1 MPNQEP
7 LPTPGPDLFRL
18 DGKVAL
24 ITGAAGAF
32 GRATALGLARAG
44 AKVCLTD
51 IDPAALEGTRALVA
65 AEGTC
70 IALVADTSAQESVDE
85 TFAAVDTKWGRL
97 DVLVNNAGINP
108 HQSASE
114 DYPID
119 LWEHVLRTNLTG
131 YLMHA
136 QAAAKRMTA
145 GGRGGSI
152 INVSSISGA
161 SALGRGNLG
170 FGVSKA
176 GVDQMTRELAVEW
189 APRGIRVNSIQ
200 PCQFLNAGLRGL
212 VVDPARARLVERMIS
227 GIPMGRMGKPEE
239 VVGPILFLASP
250 AASMVTG
257 VNLPVDGGNLVF
269 NAGGSLP
276 AMDATW

>member
-1 MPNQEP
+1 MSRHTP

-18 DGKVAL
+18 DDKVAV
-24 ITGAAGAF
+24 ITGAGGAF
-32 GRATALGLARAG
+32 GRATALGFARAG
-44 AKVCLTD
+44 ARVCITD
-51 IDPAALEGTRALVA
+51 IVPAALEETRELVA
-65 AEGTC
+65 AIGPC
-70 IALVADTSAQESVDE
+70 VAVVADAGDPASVDA
-85 TFAAVDTKWGRL
+85 TFADVDAEWGRL

-108 HQSASE
+108 HQAASE

-119 LWEHVLRTNLTG
+119 IWDQVMRTNLTG

-136 QAAAKRMTA
+136 KAAAKRMTQ
-145 GGRGGSI
+145 GGQGGSI
-152 INVSSISGA
+152 IMVSSISGV
-161 SALGRGNLG
+161 SALGRGNLA

-176 GVDQMTRELAVEW
+176 GVDQLTRELAVEW

-200 PCQFLNAGLRGL
+200 PCQFLNAGLKGL
-212 VVDPARARLVERMIS
+212 VADPARARTVERMVS
-227 GIPMGRMGKPEE
+227 GIPIGRMGEADE
-239 VVGPILFLASP
+239 IVGPILFLASP

-257 VNLPVDGGNLVF
+257 VNLPVDGGNLAF

>member
-1 MPNQEP
+1 MPHQET

-18 DGKVAL
+18 DDRVAV
-24 ITGAAGAF
+24 ITGAGGAF
-32 GRATALGLARAG
+32 GRATALGFARAG
-44 AKVCLTD
+44 ARSCLTD
-51 IDPAALEGTRALVA
+51 IDPASLEQTRALVA
-65 AEGTC
+65 AEGSC
-70 IALVADTSAQESVDE
+70 IAVVADAGDQGSVDA
-85 TFAAVDTKWGRL
+85 TFAAVDAEWGRL

-108 HQSASE
+108 QQAASE

-119 LWEHVLRTNLTG
+119 VWERVLRINLTG

-136 QAAAKRMTA
+136 KAAAKRMISA
-145 GGRGGSI
+145 GRGGSI

-176 GVDQMTRELAVEW
+176 GVDQLTRELAVEW
-189 APRGIRVNSIQ
+189 AAQGIRVNSIL
-200 PCQFLNAGLRGL
+200 PCQFLNSGLRGL
-212 VVDPARARLVERMIS
+212 VADPVRQRTVDRMIS
-227 GIPMGRMGKPEE
+227 GIPIGRMGQPEE

-257 VNLPVDGGNLVF
+257 VNLPVDGGNLAF

-276 AMDATW
+276 AMHATW